1 MFSGLSG
8 FFGQKPQVVATPV
21 VEENPVYQATVDEPN
36 TTMYSDISK
45 DITELVN
52 SKSFKSNIGHVENPV
67 FNTPNI
73 FENILDNINTFII
86 EENLPEIKPIGKFK
100 EFKTEER
107 TTISSGEGM
116 VTDHKYIAIFEKGQV
131 LIAHSYSDIVLPK
144 FYISKDDIEKYNELK
159 SGLNIKNPS
168 GGKPKTRRN
177 IRKRQKK
184 YSRKNRIKSRR
195 NRLMK

>member
-1 MFSGLSG
+1 
-8 FFGQKPQVVATPV
+8 
-21 VEENPVYQATVDEPN
+21 
-36 TTMYSDISK
+36 
-45 DITELVN
+45 
-52 SKSFKSNIGHVENPV
+52 
-67 FNTPNI
+67 
-73 FENILDNINTFII
+73 
-86 EENLPEIKPIGKFK
+86 LPEIKPIGKFK

-144 FYISKDDIEKYNELK
+144 FYISNDDDDIEKYNELK